1 MSSYQELLRKRMA
14 KVISK
19 DADLKSLLIEIIEKH
34 NDLSLWVFDELI
46 NPRESLGQLHI
57 PTPNNL
63 IDVINNYQVLHP
75 EEISVTDDDSEL
87 IFLNRSWSPFTG
99 FIFEPYL
106 GFSTNEFLRL
116 VFYKGGEFSWTFEY
130 FYSDKKKSFLIQ
142 KHCQD
147 YIVLHEENF

>member
-1 MSSYQELLRKRMA
+1 MA
-14 KVISK
+14 KVISE
-19 DADLKSLLIEIIEKH
+19 DTDLKSLLIEIIKKH
-34 NDLSLWVFDELI
+34 DDLSLWVFDELI
-46 NPRESLGQLHI
+46 NPPDSLLGQLYI

-63 IDVINNYQVLHP
+63 IDIINNYQVLNP
-75 EEISVTDDDSEL
+75 KEISVTDDDSEL

-116 VFYKGGEFSWTFEY
+116 VFYKDGEFSWIFEY
-130 FYSDKKKSFLIQ
+130 YYSGKKKLLSIQ

>member
-1 MSSYQELLRKRMA
+1 MA
-14 KVISK
+14 KLISE
-19 DADLKSLLIEIIEKH
+19 DTNLKSLLIEIIEKH
-34 NDLSLWVFDELI
+34 NDLSLWVFDELT
-46 NPRESLGQLHI
+46 NPRDSVLGKLYI

-63 IDVINNYQVLHP
+63 IDVINNYQVLHLK
-75 EEISVTDDDSEL
+75 EISVTDDDSEL
-87 IFLNRSWSPFTG
+87 IFLSRSWSPYTG

-116 VFYKGGEFSWTFEY
+116 FFYKDGEFSWTFEY
-130 FYSDKKKSFLIQ
+130 YYSDKKKLLLIQ